1 MKKPHIPFSIIVLL
15 ICGGCIILPVPPYY
29 SRALGTRGY
38 IASET
43 VEFIHDG
50 STTKEEV
57 LLELG
62 EPDRTWNDKKR
73 FLYLWKMVVAVWAVA
88 DPYFVAGVGG
98 EIPVTYLFLIEFD
111 KSDIVKRHE
120 IRNVYFS
127 SISTIEA
134 KINAW

>member
-73 FLYLWKMVVAVWAVA
+73 FLYLWKMVVAWWIS
-88 DPYFVAGVGG
+88 YNVGG
-98 EIPVTYLFLIEFD
+98 DIPVTYLFLIEFD
-111 KSDIVKRHE
+111 ENDIVKRHE